1 MAKRLDIDTSI
12 PPIIAEIIYC
22 KGYRNGFE
30 DALTKKEEA
39 ESMTDLISRE
49 EAVKAL
55 GERPMVWGDV
65 NEYELGRQ
73 NQFDEDYTA
82 IMNVPRSDDVL
93 LAELIKMEERRN
105 YWEEMALSYERTIYK
120 LQKAIERLTNET
132 NQRSVS
138 GSEREHGEL
147 D

>member
-1 MAKRLDIDTSI
+1 
-12 PPIIAEIIYC
+12 
-22 KGYRNGFE
+22 
-30 DALTKKEEA
+30 
-39 ESMTDLISRE
+39 MTDLISRE

-55 GERPMVWGDV
+55 GERPMVWD
-65 NEYELGRQ
+65 NWTDEYALGRQ

-132 NQRSVS
+132 N
-138 GSEREHGEL
+138 
-147 D
+147 